1 MTNLQN
7 GIKNS
12 NKQVSSLQNIFYKEA
27 EDIFN
32 NKILKIG
39 NIEIELTEIE
49 FYFYEQQHLD
59 SYVHKNNLQQTT
71 SNYLYVHQQAWN
83 RGGIDITFGDGI
95 YYGGI
100 LIRGIKHNNC
110 YISGSATVK
119 KYISNLINP
128 SIYTYGDLQ
137 QYFFNLQQNGFLI
150 NNNLS
155 KNNVL
160 CSTRVGLNQNNPL
173 YANALYRFI
182 REDCLNA
189 NKSQFCGN
197 SYGNVKERTKIKAIS
212 NLALNYQTNEKS
224 AIEDIKKN
232 LVLVENIELFK
243 Q

>member
-1 MTNLQN
+1 MISLQN
-7 GIKNS
+7 LISNS
-12 NKQVSSLQNIFYKEA
+12 NKQISSLQNIFYKEA

-39 NIEIELTEIE
+39 NIEIELTEVE

-59 SYVHKNNLQQTT
+59 PYVHKNNLQRTT

-128 SIYTYGDLQ
+128 LFSNHGDLQ
-137 QYFFNLQQNGFLI
+137 RYFFNIQQSAFLK
-150 NNNLS
+150 NSNLP
-155 KNNVL
+155 KNKVL
-160 CSTRVGLNQNNPL
+160 CSTRVGLNQNNPS

-182 REDCLNA
+182 REDCLNVD
-189 NKSQFCGN
+189 KSHFSGN
-197 SYGNVKERTKIKAIS
+197 NYDNLKERTKIKAIS
-212 NLALNYQTNEKS
+212 NLALNYPTNEKS

-232 LVLVENIELFK
+232 LALIENIKLFK